1 MPQMFDIDTTDLKRL
16 EKFYKRM
23 PREFLKATAGILNSF
38 AFGSRTES
46 LLIIQRRLTVRSP
59 RFIRGSIRVDKARPG
74 QPLSKQQSEM
84 GSIHRARFTG
94 LREQELGVSDK
105 RKNVPTLAARRGQ
118 RGRKV
123 PGAVRLKRANQFPS
137 PDDFPGKT
145 AEHRVVVMIRM
156 LQRKK
161 FRKPFII
168 TGHRRFPRGLYQ
180 FRAAKLRMVQSFE
193 PRGKAPKRVRWQ
205 SGGVR
210 KFMKRANIKE
220 LWTDN
225 LNRAVKKARRR

>member
-1 MPQMFDIDTTDLKRL
+1 MFEMDSPDLKRL

-23 PREFLKATAGILNSF
+23 PREFLKATAGMLNSF
-38 AFGSRTES
+38 AFGSRKES
-46 LLIIQRRLTVRSP
+46 LLIIRRRLTVRSP
-59 RFIRGSIRVDKARPG
+59 RFIQGSVRVDKARPG
-74 QPLSKQQSEM
+74 QPLNSQQSEM
-84 GSIHRARFTG
+84 GSIHRARFSG

-105 RKNVPTLAARRGQ
+105 RKNVPTLAARRDQ

-123 PGAVRLKRANQFPS
+123 PGAVRLKRSNQFPS
-137 PDDFPGKT
+137 ADDFPGKT
-145 AEHRVVVMIRM
+145 AEHRVVVMIRT
-156 LQRKK
+156 LDRKK

-168 TGHRRFPRGLYQ
+168 TGHPRFTKGLYQ
-180 FRAAKLRMVQSFE
+180 FKARKLRMVQSFE
-193 PRGKAPKRVRWQ
+193 PRGKAPKRVRWLT
-205 SGGVR
+205 GGER